1 MQKFGKQHKIL
12 QISKSIIE
20 RIQRVLNYSYIIID
34 MNFLSKLKEDKIFA
48 ITFLLIIFLGLFIRL
63 YEYDQVGLWNDD
75 VSTIPSGL
83 LWFYPHSYFPG
94 LSGHS
99 EPPVGN
105 ILIGAGCMLSGED
118 FSKVSEIKPTFYPG
132 REELIGQE
140 LSNAGLWCHSSIY
153 LFGILF
159 LIAIFLLFLWR
170 FYNSEKNSK
179 KEFYFLILSAIF
191 LALASAT
198 KFSIGIFIFFTMIMI
213 SDKYKS
219 ELKSLIKKF
228 LEVLKLDLANKI
240 SNGIDCKRLV
250 LIMFGFLTT
259 FIIAFLTPFKFSIK
273 NAYNVYY
280 KYTTF
285 TGPKFAEIGFNINIF
300 KTLLHST
307 IVNINIIESIL
318 FLFSIFI
325 FLKMMFS
332 NKNKKDKFIFYATC
346 LSLISMILF
355 SQALEFERI
364 FVPYLI
370 PIIFLIS
377 LAFSEEKYSIFNVF
391 KITRKKLF
399 FYFFIIIYLI
409 YSVFIGI
416 SSSPYFEAINP
427 LFCHFEEDGCIV
439 PLSQYS
445 SRAVADYLSKT
456 LKDDETFLM
465 SGVSEGVIYY
475 YIRQEQSFSI
485 WSFDELA
492 RRNLNRDPTFEEK
505 IEFFH
510 PGNQIVR
517 YIILNPNPS
526 IRRNYADKFLIDL
539 KENFEPNHKIKLNNR
554 DAAWIYDL
562 QSLRN
567 K

>member
-1 MQKFGKQHKIL
+1 
-12 QISKSIIE
+12 
-20 RIQRVLNYSYIIID
+20 

-159 LIAIFLLFLWR
+159 FIAIIILSFSLLGRYSALFSAGFFAFYPIILRFSRWIHVDIILYFLITIFLLFLWR

-250 LIMFGFLTT
+250 LIMFGFFTT

-475 YIRQEQSFSI
+475 YIRQEQI
-485 WSFDELA
+485 LY
-492 RRNLNRDPTFEEK
+492 L
-505 IEFFH
+505 EF
-510 PGNQIVR
+510 
-517 YIILNPNPS
+517 
-526 IRRNYADKFLIDL
+526 
-539 KENFEPNHKIKLNNR
+539 
-554 DAAWIYDL
+554 
-562 QSLRN
+562 
-567 K
+567 